1 MDEMGRLSRK
11 AEAPLALPVQGIGPP
26 RKPSWKKTGS

>member
-1 MDEMGRLSRK
+1 MDKMGRLNPK
-11 AEAPLALPVQGIGPP
+11 AEAPLTLSVQGIGPP